1 MKSLIP
7 KERLRVSHWIV
18 QRLYS
23 YAVNVLPV
31 GIHESHLGRYSNR
44 EEDQEATVAR
54 DGHAFVAER
63 ISAKCRGMGL
73 AGRHRIELY
82 GEGAGIVAVI
92 DGDDL
97 LEVARSLYW
106 RAIMNHPNRLEMLC
120 DRARIIAGSDQAETM
135 PI

>member
-1 MKSLIP
+1 MKSPVP
-7 KERLRVSHWIV
+7 KERLRVSNWIV
-18 QRLYS
+18 QRLLS
-23 YAVNVLPV
+23 T
-31 GIHESHLGRYSNR
+31 GRYSIR

-106 RAIMNHPNRLEMLC
+106 RAIFMNHPNRLEMLC
-120 DRARIIAGSDQAETM
+120 DRARIIAGSDQPETM

>member
-1 MKSLIP
+1 MKSPIP
-7 KERLRVSHWIV
+7 KERLRVSNWIV
-18 QRLYS
+18 QRHYN

-31 GIHESHLGRYSNR
+31 GIDKSHVGRYSNR

-82 GEGAGIVAVI
+82 GEGAGIVAHAGI
-92 DGDDL
+92 RDWIWL
-97 LEVARSLYW
+97 RNFKVALFLIG
-106 RAIMNHPNRLEMLC
+106 AAL
-120 DRARIIAGSDQAETM
+120 D
-135 PI
+135 

>member
-1 MKSLIP
+1 MKSPVP
-7 KERLRVSHWIV
+7 KERLRVSNWIV

-31 GIHESHLGRYSNR
+31 GIDESHLRQYSNR

-63 ISAKCRGMGL
+63 ITAKCRGMGL

-82 GEGAGIVAVI
+82 GKAQGSSPSLTVTICSKSRV
-92 DGDDL
+92 
-97 LEVARSLYW
+97 RS
-106 RAIMNHPNRLEMLC
+106 IGGRL
-120 DRARIIAGSDQAETM
+120 
-135 PI
+135 

>member
-1 MKSLIP
+1 MP
-7 KERLRVSHWIV
+7 RHGFGGPP
-18 QRLYS
+18 Q
-23 YAVNVLPV
+23 
-31 GIHESHLGRYSNR
+31 NR
-44 EEDQEATVAR
+44 TIR
-54 DGHAFVAER
+54 
-63 ISAKCRGMGL
+63 
-73 AGRHRIELY
+73 
-82 GEGAGIVAVI
+82 EGAGIVAVI

>member
-1 MKSLIP
+1 MCSLSDF
-7 KERLRVSHWIV
+7 RLARS
-18 QRLYS
+18 RSLS
-23 YAVNVLPV
+23 V
-31 GIHESHLGRYSNR
+31 G
-44 EEDQEATVAR
+44 AVAR

-97 LEVARSLYW
+97 FEVARSLYW
-106 RAIMNHPNRLEMLC
+106 RAIMNHPNRLGMLC
-120 DRARIIAGSDQAETM
+120 DRARIIAGSDQPETM

>member
-1 MKSLIP
+1 MKSPIP
-7 KERLRVSHWIV
+7 KERLRVSNWIV
-18 QRLYS
+18 QRLYN

-31 GIHESHLGRYSNR
+31 GIDKSHLGRYSNR

-73 AGRHRIELY
+73 AGRYRIELY
-82 GEGAGIVAVI
+82 GERAGIVAVI

-106 RAIMNHPNRLEMLC
+106 RAIMNRPNRLGMLC
-120 DRARIIAGSDQAETM
+120 DRARIIAGSDQPETM

>member
-1 MKSLIP
+1 MKSPVP
-7 KERLRVSHWIV
+7 KERLRASNLIV

-31 GIHESHLGRYSNR
+31 GIDKSHLGRYSNR

-54 DGHAFVAER
+54 DGQAFVAER

-97 LEVARSLYW
+97 LEIARSFHW
-106 RAIMNHPNRLEMLC
+106 RAIMDHPNRLEMLC
-120 DRARIIAGSDQAETM
+120 DRARIIAGSDQPETM